1 MLQEAIKLR
10 ESDSL
15 DPGFKVKIEHGSSQN
30 DSYQKA
36 IESKESQRPHSSGN
50 LYSNPLNQ
58 TNQVKTRVFKQESS
72 EQIEESS
79 DQ

>member
-30 DSYQKA
+30 DSY
-36 IESKESQRPHSSGN
+36 
-50 LYSNPLNQ
+50 
-58 TNQVKTRVFKQESS
+58 
-72 EQIEESS
+72 
-79 DQ
+79 